1 MSEKDAQ
8 HKLNSEREKDSM
20 NTSSINLSTKI
31 TLSFALIGVLFIGMV
46 LLSFANGKQVISGLT
61 LINSESSPVI
71 GFSSKTNELV
81 KATEPL
87 VLKLLVSESLSRYKS
102 TSQKLSENNVLI
114 TSTLN
119 EFKQLD
125 LNGEFSTVVDDTL
138 AEITEDMD
146 EVKSTASLLI
156 SQQADIVDSIQK
168 SDVIISTLS
177 SLREKISPLLSDTL
191 IELEDES
198 VISIVNEIN
207 ASVISGMLIIERV
220 ANTNSVAD
228 LEQNNRQFV
237 NWQNKHSNLLPS
249 LIFASNDPGF
259 QRFVRELSQLTLSL
273 LDAIEGKQGLLA
285 IQKSR
290 LEIIDEQKVEL
301 VSLQSKIESASNLT
315 GLLLDK
321 SFAQN
326 NKLSN
331 DIINNT
337 QSQNNV
343 SIIVGILILLGIAI
357 LSIWMTRFIRTS
369 MRQVINEL
377 DSLSKGILHNISVPK
392 SNDEFG
398 QLNGYLIQVVTNL
411 KQTVLD
417 IEDSSKK
424 VEISVDS
431 VVNSSQ
437 SLLTIVHQQKNELDM
452 VAVALV
458 EMSSTANDVAAHTEK
473 THTTVVDAVDLAK
486 EGREKV
492 QANYKGIEQ
501 VTIQT
506 NKTLSAITNLDNG
519 VKSIESIIDTITQ
532 IADQTNLLALNAAIE
547 AARAGEQGR
556 GFAVVADEVRTLA
569 TRTQKATLEIQKK
582 ISSMIIDSKLA
593 VDVTT
598 QSEVLVGDSLQQA
611 KLADA
616 IIVNFENKMTEI
628 LDLSYLISTAAEE
641 QAATVGELDKNINR
655 IACLADETNSKAE
668 FAKDEAI
675 SQIAI
680 AKNLESNVSKFI
692 FER

>member
-1 MSEKDAQ
+1 
-8 HKLNSEREKDSM
+8 M
-20 NTSSINLSTKI
+20 NTSNVNLSTKI
-31 TLSFALIGVLFIGMV
+31 TLSFTMIGLLFIGMV
-46 LLSFANGKQVISGLT
+46 WLSFANGKHVISGLT

-87 VLKLLVSESLSRYKS
+87 VLKLLTSESSNAYENTAK
-102 TSQKLSENNVLI
+102 KLSENNDLI
-114 TSTLN
+114 SSTLD
-119 EFKQLD
+119 EFKQLN
-125 LNGEFSTVVDDTL
+125 LNEEFSTVVDGTL
-138 AEITEDMD
+138 AKITADMD

-156 SQQADIVDSIQK
+156 KQQANIVDAIQK
-168 SDVIISTLS
+168 SDVIIATLN

-207 ASVISGMLIIERV
+207 ASVISGMLVIERV
-220 ANTNSVAD
+220 ANTSSVTD

-237 NWQNKHSNLLPS
+237 NWQNTHSNLLPS

-273 LDAIEGKQGLLA
+273 LDAIEGEQGLLA
-285 IQKSR
+285 IQKRR
-290 LEIIDEQKVEL
+290 LEIVNEQKMLL
-301 VSLQSKIESASNLT
+301 VGLQSKIESASNLT
-315 GLLLDK
+315 GLLLEK

-337 QSQNNV
+337 QSQNDV
-343 SIIVGILILLGIAI
+343 SIMIGILILLGIAI
-357 LSIWMTRFIRTS
+357 LSIWMTRFIRTA
-369 MRQVINEL
+369 MKQIINEL
-377 DSLSKGILHNISVPK
+377 DSLSKGILRNISVPK
-392 SNDEFG
+392 SHDEFG

-431 VVNSSQ
+431 VVDSSQ
-437 SLLTIVHQQKNELDM
+437 SLLAIVHQQKNELDL

-458 EMSSTANDVAAHTEK
+458 EMSSTANDVAAHTER
-473 THTTVVDAVDLAK
+473 THSTVVDAVELAK

-492 QANYKGIEQ
+492 QANYRGVEQ
-501 VTIQT
+501 VATQT
-506 NKTLSAITNLDNG
+506 NKTLTAITNLDSG
-519 VKSIESIIDTITQ
+519 VKSIESIIETITQ

-582 ISSMIIDSKLA
+582 ISSMIIDSKSA

-598 QSEVLVGDSLQQA
+598 QSEVLVSDSLQQA

-616 IIVNFENKMTEI
+616 IIVSFETKMAEI
-628 LDLSYLISTAAEE
+628 QDLSYLISTAAEE

-680 AKNLESNVSKFI
+680 AKNLESNVSKFV

>member
-1 MSEKDAQ
+1 
-8 HKLNSEREKDSM
+8 M
-20 NTSSINLSTKI
+20 NTSNINLSTKI

-102 TSQKLSENNVLI
+102 TSKKLSENNALI

-125 LNGEFSTVVDDTL
+125 LHGEFSTVVDSTL
-138 AEITEDMD
+138 SEITDDMD

-156 SQQADIVDSIQK
+156 SQQADIVESIQK
-168 SDVIISTLS
+168 SDVIIATLN

-220 ANTNSVAD
+220 ANTNSVVD

-273 LDAIEGKQGLLA
+273 LDAVEGKQGLLA
-285 IQKSR
+285 IQKGR
-290 LEIIDEQKVEL
+290 LEIIDEQKIEL

-315 GLLLDK
+315 GLLLEK

-331 DIINNT
+331 DIINDT
-337 QSQNNV
+337 QSQNDV

-417 IEDSSKK
+417 IEDSSKQ
-424 VEISVDS
+424 VELSVDS

-506 NKTLSAITNLDNG
+506 NKTLTAITNLDNG

-532 IADQTNLLALNAAIE
+532 IAEQTNLLALNAAIE

-593 VDVTT
+593 VEVTT
-598 QSEVLVGDSLQQA
+598 HSEILVGDSLQQA

-655 IACLADETNSKAE
+655 IACLADETNNKAE

-680 AKNLESNVSKFI
+680 AKNLESNVSKFV